1 MFFIDKKTSRNKTM
15 STRISCIALK
25 VVCIDVDGTL
35 HNIFL
40 KARGNHIFVVKNK
53 TSQSFYVVKSPRE
66 PYTQYTI
73 KIEQN
78 MGPYLYTRKLLLY
91 LSHDKT
97 ERCDVNKCHA
107 T

>member
-1 MFFIDKKTSRNKTM
+1 MYMSRNKTM

-53 TSQSFYVVKSPRE
+53 TSQSFYVVVKSPRE

-78 MGPYLYTRKLLLY
+78 IGSYLYTRKLLLY
-91 LSHDKT
+91 LSRDKT
-97 ERCDVNKCHA
+97 ERCDVNKCRA